1 MPPWRWQSL
10 VKCARLRALSLS
22 GCAGSNP
29 VLHITT
35 MKGTTN
41 PELQSLIFEL
51 KKRSLE
57 TKVDMWK
64 KVASDLSRSQKNKRV
79 VNLTKISKY
88 AGKDETIVVPGK
100 VLADGEITGKLKI
113 AAYTYSTPA
122 LDKLKKAG
130 AETLT
135 LQELLASNPDP
146 KKIRIIG

>member
-1 MPPWRWQSL
+1 
-10 VKCARLRALSLS
+10 
-22 GCAGSNP
+22 
-29 VLHITT
+29 